1 MIKIKSPS
9 ASASTRSSSRT
20 KTDLDRINKLSPP
33 SIQVESNQEGQK
45 KDKISSDER
54 KMTDKSPNRKEMERK
69 KQARGHQGRN
79 GTGTST
85 KARRSRAT
93 GRTTTKTPRLRQ
105 ERGRSWG
112 ATGIGNHVRSFRFGS
127 SMCKGS
133 EMACIVV
140 HILFLG
146 FGDVVMDHLGKR

>member
-1 MIKIKSPS
+1 
-9 ASASTRSSSRT
+9 
-20 KTDLDRINKLSPP
+20 
-33 SIQVESNQEGQK
+33 
-45 KDKISSDER
+45 
-54 KMTDKSPNRKEMERK
+54 
-69 KQARGHQGRN
+69 
-79 GTGTST
+79 
-85 KARRSRAT
+85 
-93 GRTTTKTPRLRQ
+93 LRQ

-146 FGDVVMDHLGKR
+146 FGDVVMDHLGKRWSRWEVGRWCCWLRSSIARDRLCCRRKVAEEKLWGGKVIQVVSNCRCSAHARRRRMETETERKKKKKGKEERK